1 MNFFII
7 IILSLIFLLVFF
19 ILLKIQNLKK
29 SIDENIS
36 KKIAI
41 INKNNLEKKDKML
54 DLQDIKTISLVDNN
68 TSKEII
74 NFKKTDM
81 GKIAEF
87 KYRELS
93 TTGNLA
99 SSIASTAVMDSML
112 KIANPNGFFTA
123 TVNPSTLMEY
133 TKGVGGLSSIVQG
146 SNGKIISHSGFVNA
160 SVFTPIVA
168 FQILSFAT
176 GQYYLHGINKQ
187 LSKILNKL
195 DDLQFFIESEDLAK
209 INVIQEELLNLSNK
223 KIVTQQDF
231 NTISNFKNELKFIK
245 EKYKINIQKVI
256 NEIQHINEDNINK
269 LEENKN
275 KIKKYSNIFYGCQQ
289 LLFYIE
295 QIELFSYIKNKDFQ
309 YAEETYNRIENYTIE
324 TISFDKILKKTQ
336 KLKREIGEQWFG
348 NDDKKIKK
356 LDNQFKYL
364 DENFQEEYNTFE
376 IEICNVKRELNKKC
390 TESQEVLC
398 YIDENNNQR
407 LFIKDTNNNCENI
420 DDEKD
425 SME

>member
-1 MNFFII
+1 
-7 IILSLIFLLVFF
+7 
-19 ILLKIQNLKK
+19 
-29 SIDENIS
+29 
-36 KKIAI
+36 
-41 INKNNLEKKDKML
+41 ML

-223 KIVTQQDF
+223 EIVTQQDF
-231 NTISNFKNELKFIK
+231 NTISNFKTELKFIK
-245 EKYKINIQKVI
+245 EKYKINIQKEI
-256 NEIQHINEDNINK
+256 GEIQNENNISK
-269 LEENKN
+269 LFEKKN
-275 KIKKYSNIFYGCQQ
+275 KIEKYSNVFYDSQQ

-295 QIELFSYIKNKDFQ
+295 QIELNFYIKNKKFENINDIYDRIQ
-309 YAEETYNRIENYTIE
+309 NYNIEQ
-324 TISFDKILKKTQ
+324 ISFDDISKKIEKLENPRNNNSMHKLCFRFDYLINKKLKK
-336 KLKREIGEQWFG
+336 
-348 NDDKKIKK
+348 
-356 LDNQFKYL
+356 KY
-364 DENFQEEYNTFE
+364 NSFE
-376 IEICNVKRELNKKC
+376 TDINNARRDLNNKWN
-390 TESQEVLC
+390 ESQEVLC

-407 LFIKDTNNNCENI
+407 MFIKDTSNNCKDIEEDETI
-420 DDEKD
+420 D
-425 SME
+425 MIL

>member
-29 SIDENIS
+29 SIDENIN

-81 GKIAEF
+81 GKITEF

-146 SNGKIISHSGFVNA
+146 SNGKIISHSGFINA

-195 DDLQFFIESEDLAK
+195 DDLQFFIESEDFAK
-209 INVIQEELLNLSNK
+209 INFIQEELLNLSNK
-223 KIVTQQDF
+223 K
-231 NTISNFKNELKFIK
+231 N
-245 EKYKINIQKVI
+245 
-256 NEIQHINEDNINK
+256 
-269 LEENKN
+269 
-275 KIKKYSNIFYGCQQ
+275 
-289 LLFYIE
+289 
-295 QIELFSYIKNKDFQ
+295 
-309 YAEETYNRIENYTIE
+309 
-324 TISFDKILKKTQ
+324 
-336 KLKREIGEQWFG
+336 
-348 NDDKKIKK
+348 
-356 LDNQFKYL
+356 
-364 DENFQEEYNTFE
+364 
-376 IEICNVKRELNKKC
+376 CNSTR
-390 TESQEVLC
+390 
-398 YIDENNNQR
+398 
-407 LFIKDTNNNCENI
+407 F
-420 DDEKD
+420 
-425 SME
+425 